1 MDEKKLLSYLKIEHL
16 QDNEG
21 LKEIAETSGLEIV
34 KLLLLN
40 HEGLKL
46 YIPKIKSLSL
56 LVEDYITDNY
66 QNLNRRSL
74 QNVLG
79 VSNQTIL
86 NYLNKI
92 PK

>member
-79 VSNQTIL
+79 VSGQTII
-86 NYLNKI
+86 NYISKI